1 MINKRTK
8 VDIRKEMIEL
18 YNEGNIEFK
27 NKIELELKNYPLIAI
42 EKNNEVQINSL
53 SSKGRLNPKHT
64 YLGEFMINEYINYY
78 ISRDRKILDANK
90 LMKEDFNIDKIRL
103 RDFPIFD
110 FKSKHIGF
118 LFNQYYFINLNPEN
132 KYNGENRFLI
142 LDLDASSKSDS
153 KKVYYYG
160 RLDMWNG
167 YMWNTSKKNYEYLEV
182 NYYLEEQIKNFSEQD
197 TNIKFSR

>member
-1 MINKRTK
+1 
-8 VDIRKEMIEL
+8 DIRKEMIEL

-27 NKIELELKNYPLIAI
+27 NKIELELKNYPLIAL

-78 ISRDRKILDANK
+78 ISRDRKILEANK

-132 KYNGENRFLI
+132 KYEGKSRFLI
-142 LDLDASSKSDS
+142 IDINASTKSD
-153 KKVYYYG
+153 KTKVYYYG

-167 YMWNTSKKNYEYLEV
+167 YMWNTSKKNYEYKEV
-182 NYYLEEQIKNFSEQD
+182 DYYLEEQIKNFSEQD